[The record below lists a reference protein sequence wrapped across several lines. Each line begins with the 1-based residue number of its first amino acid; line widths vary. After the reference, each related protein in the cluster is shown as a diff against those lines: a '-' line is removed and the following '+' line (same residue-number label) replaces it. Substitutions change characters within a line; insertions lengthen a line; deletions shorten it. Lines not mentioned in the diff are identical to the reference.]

1 MSLPKDPAVLFSYIN
16 TLLRDKYGSLREL
29 CGDMQLS
36 EEDIIKN
43 LEAAGFYY
51 DETRNRFR

>member
-16 TLLRDKYGSLREL
+16 TQLRDKYGSLEEL
-29 CGDMQLS
+29 CEDMQIS
-36 EEDIIKN
+36 EDDIIKT

-51 DETRNRFR
+51 DETHNRFR